1 MKLYFGDNLK
11 VLQSLPDQS
20 IDLIYA
26 DPPFNT
32 GKNWGAYD
40 DRWEDGLAG
49 YLNFMRPRVEEI
61 KRLLKNTGSFYLHC
75 DPIASHYLKVMLD
88 GFFGFE
94 NFRNEIVWSYP
105 PYGIGPKIGF
115 HRKHDTVLFYA
126 FESSVFDRPYKPYE
140 ENRDSRYSSI
150 DENGRRYLQ
159 RGNNRAYLDKNKGY
173 PIPDYWSDI
182 PEAHRS
188 SLERTG
194 YPTQKPIALLERII
208 KASSNE
214 GDVVLDPFAGSGTT
228 LDAAHGLKRKWIG
241 IDEGKQ
247 SIETITFRLADRHG
261 LLPGDEYELHGDT
274 QDINL
279 PTVED
284 ATPQQINLL

>member
-20 IDLIYA
+20 VDLIYA

-32 GKNWGAYD
+32 GKDWGAYD
-40 DRWEDGLAG
+40 DRWEEGLAG
-49 YLNFMRPRVEEI
+49 YLNFMRPRVEEC
-61 KRLLKNTGSFYLHC
+61 KRLLKETGSFYLHC
-75 DPIASHYLKVMLD
+75 DPTASHYLKVMLD
-88 GFFGFE
+88 QVFDIE
-94 NFRNEIVWSYP
+94 NFRNEIVWRPQRPS
-105 PYGIGPKIGF
+105 GGKTSIKNKWV
-115 HRKHDTVLFYA
+115 RNHDNIFFYA
-126 FESSVFDRPYKPYE
+126 FKNAVFNKQYE
-140 ENRDSRYSSI
+140 TY
-150 DENGRRYLQ
+150 
-159 RGNNRAYLDKNKGY
+159 DKNYISRDTVSNPGY
-173 PIPDYWSDI
+173 HIGTVWIDI
-182 PEAHRS
+182 LSMQTRS
-188 SLERTG
+188 ISNKEFLK
-194 YPTQKPIALLERII
+194 YPNQKPVALLERII

-228 LDAAHGLKRKWIG
+228 LDAAYGLHRKWIG

-247 SIETITFRLADRHG
+247 SIETIAFRLADEYG

>member
-1 MKLYFGDNLK
+1 MNLYFGDNLK

-20 IDLIYA
+20 VDLVYA

-32 GKNWGAYD
+32 GKDWGAYD
-40 DRWEDGLAG
+40 DRWEEGLAG
-49 YLNFMRPRVEEI
+49 YLDFMRPRLEEI
-61 KRLLKNTGSFYLHC
+61 KRLLKTTGSFYLHC
-75 DPIASHYLKVMLD
+75 DPTASHYLKVMLD
-88 GFFGFE
+88 QVFGIT
-94 NFRNEIVWSYP
+94 NFRNEIVWCYSA
-105 PYGIGPKIGF
+105 GGNSKKTFPK
-115 HRKHDTVLFYA
+115 KHDILLLYGKQAEKSIHNPLRGLKYNDFYA
-126 FESSVFDRPYKPYE
+126 Y
-140 ENRDSRYSSI
+140 
-150 DENGRRYLQ
+150 
-159 RGNNRAYLDKNKGY
+159 DKYGDTNINKGY
-173 PIPDYWSDI
+173 HPEGKLFPDWWDI
-182 PEAHRS
+182 SVIYSTA
-188 SLERTG
+188 LERLD
-194 YPTQKPIALLERII
+194 YPTQKPVALLERII

-214 GDVVLDPFAGSGTT
+214 GDIVLDPFAGSGTT
-228 LDAAHGLKRKWIG
+228 LDAAHGLRRKWIG